1 MNPKLSE
8 TAAGVAASPEA
19 AASEQIFHELE
30 ALLGV
35 LNGSAAD
42 IVEALACPK
51 RLQLLL
57 LVNLLRKNGAL
68 RIRQERLASGAL
80 RSARFLRRET
90 RLNRGR
96 VAPHPRLTPTR
107 RSDELNDQSWAA
119 LRILR
124 RRHPG
129 VDVEVIRSDAPYWVA
144 HDAAEVLVAG
154 PVDEVTAFSAV
165 VAQRA
170 FSLIVLHPKPAAAAE
185 AGCGPNRAWDI
196 TIFDFSAVAQGLLVQ
211 CIEQPNQQA
220 EKALRALMPAP
231 P

>member
-1 MNPKLSE
+1 LPE
-8 TAAGVAASPEA
+8 TAAGVAANPEA

-30 ALLGV
+30 TLLKLLKG
-35 LNGSAAD
+35 GAAD
-42 IVEALACPK
+42 IVDALACPK

-57 LVNLLRKNGAL
+57 LANLLRKNGAL
-68 RIRQERLASGAL
+68 RIHQERLASGAL

-96 VAPHPRLTPTR
+96 VAPHPRLSPMR

-129 VDVEVIRSDAPYWVA
+129 VEVQVVHSGVPYWVA

-170 FSLIVLHPKPAAAAE
+170 FSLIVLHPKPAAPAGE
-185 AGCGPNRAWDI
+185 GCGPNRAWDMAV
-196 TIFDFSAVAQGLLVQ
+196 FDFSAVAQGLLVQ
-211 CIEQPNQQA
+211 CIEQPNPEA
-220 EKALRALMPAP
+220 EIALQRLMPASR
-231 P
+231 